1 MFSIQ
6 ISHLYI
12 FILENPNKPEMV
24 LKPVSPLVCLEY
36 NPKDS
41 HILLGGCYNGQIGK
55 LIYGSPIFVLLGKRL
70 VYTVFEKKR
79 YSCETHPIR

>member
-1 MFSIQ
+1 MF
-6 ISHLYI
+6 L
-12 FILENPNKPEMV
+12 FLENPNKPEMV

-55 LIYGSPIFVLLGKRL
+55 SFIHLHLYIWGCTHYCIYIKHNLTMK
-70 VYTVFEKKR
+70 Y
-79 YSCETHPIR
+79 